1 MPHIGLSTYD
11 LSAAE
16 FVGLARAADW
26 AGFAS
31 LWLGEHVFLPCDYRS
46 THPTHVGE
54 VGGDGRT
61 DSGARIIEADT
72 ELLDPASALGAAA
85 AATERIQ
92 LATGIYVLPLRH
104 PLLTARMCAT
114 LDAVSSGRFLL
125 GVGSGW
131 LKEEFDALA
140 VPFADRGI
148 IQDECLDILG
158 AAFAGG
164 PFYHSGKQFHLGEL
178 QVSPAPVSVPLVLG
192 GNSDRAMTRAVRR
205 ADAWFASG
213 IPTFDEACR
222 LRDRLEAIGRRE
234 GRARPLPAY
243 FRVPGSDLTVTGR
256 YLAEGLDHLLF
267 WAQNVCDPKGDSVAQ
282 ELDRAAG
289 ILGLS

>member
-11 LSAAE
+11 LTARQL
-16 FVGLARAADW
+16 VDLAHAADR

-31 LWLGEHVFLPCDYRS
+31 LWLGEHVFLPCDYES
-46 THPTHVGE
+46 VHPTHVGE

-61 DSGARIIEADT
+61 DKGARIIEPDT

-85 AATERIQ
+85 AVTSRIQ
-92 LATGIYVLPLRH
+92 LATGVYILPLRH

-114 LDAVSSGRFLL
+114 LDAVSGGRFLL

-131 LKEEFDALA
+131 LREEFDALS

-148 IQDECLDILG
+148 IQDECVEILR

-164 PFYHSGKQFHLGEL
+164 PFHYSAKHFHLGEA
-178 QVSPAPVSVPLVLG
+178 QVSADPVAVPIVLG
-192 GNSDRAMTRAVRR
+192 GNSDKAMTRAVRR

-213 IPTFDEACR
+213 IPTYDEACR
-222 LRDRLEAIGRRE
+222 LRDRLEAVRLRE
-234 GRARPLPAY
+234 DRAEPLPCY
-243 FRVPGSDLTVTGR
+243 FRVPGGELSVAGR
-256 YLAEGLDHLLF
+256 YLDEGLDRLLF
-267 WAQNVCDPKGDSVAQ
+267 WAQNVCDPRGDSVVEKLNQ
-282 ELDRAAG
+282 AAEE
-289 ILGLS
+289 LGLS